1 MNSSETFG
9 RLDEDHGADDCND
22 KAKQHARVRS
32 DISGTTE
39 EGGDLGSRGVVCA
52 IAAIVASS
60 HGSSASS
67 TGGADFVAAS
77 TAGSDRQGRRLEG
90 EAGRRAS
97 SRRAAGA
104 VG

>member
-1 MNSSETFG
+1 MNNSTFG

-22 KAKQHARVRS
+22 KAKQHARVIS

-52 IAAIVASS
+52 VAAIVASS

-67 TGGADFVAAS
+67 TSGADFVAAS
-77 TAGSDRQGRRLEG
+77 TAGSG
-90 EAGRRAS
+90 
-97 SRRAAGA
+97 
-104 VG
+104 